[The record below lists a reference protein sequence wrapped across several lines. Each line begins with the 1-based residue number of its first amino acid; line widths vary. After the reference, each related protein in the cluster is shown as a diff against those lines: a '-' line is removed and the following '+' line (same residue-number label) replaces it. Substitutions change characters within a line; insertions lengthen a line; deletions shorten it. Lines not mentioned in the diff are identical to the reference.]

1 MLSCVELL
9 TEPRLQQ
16 RLTLTTMANNNTEF
30 QGLTFSQTTNVIVED
45 TPTYYAVQKSEW
57 DYLKKLISKC
67 DASHSWIEILTSTF
81 LSIGISFII
90 AFYTTNN
97 PPNCFGFIGYSGCG
111 VGLLGIA
118 VCLFIRNTNKSQ
130 TIQIQE
136 YFQHIE
142 DHRPTSSK

>member
-1 MLSCVELL
+1 
-9 TEPRLQQ
+9 
-16 RLTLTTMANNNTEF
+16 MANNNTGL
-30 QGLTFSQTTNVIVED
+30 QGLTFSQTPNVIVED
-45 TPTYYAVQKSEW
+45 NPTYYAIQKSEW

-81 LSIGISFII
+81 LSVGISFII
-90 AFYTTNN
+90 SLYTTNTS
-97 PPNCFGFIGYSGCG
+97 PNWFGFIGYSGLG

-118 VCLFIRNTNKSQ
+118 ICIFIRNVNKSQ

-142 DHRPTSSK
+142 DHRPTNSK